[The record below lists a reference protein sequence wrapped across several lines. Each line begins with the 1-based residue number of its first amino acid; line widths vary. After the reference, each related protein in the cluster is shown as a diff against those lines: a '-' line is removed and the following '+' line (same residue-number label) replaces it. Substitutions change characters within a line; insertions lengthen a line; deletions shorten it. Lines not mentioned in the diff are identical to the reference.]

1 MTTSLTDLCP
11 KLVIL
16 HLMYAVR
23 PMDTLTL
30 GELSISGSSSPR
42 MVAEGRRK
50 DEGDSV
56 DPPEGR
62 KSEGANPESGK
73 KECSAM
79 VDRMREKRRDG
90 ATNCERVRSA
100 HKSPEIISAHPLHS
114 AALSLPPTGLDLS

>member
-1 MTTSLTDLCP
+1 MTASLTDLCP

-30 GELSISGSSSPR
+30 GELSMRGSSSPR
-42 MVAEGRRK
+42 MVADGNRK

-62 KSEGANPESGK
+62 SS
-73 KECSAM
+73 
-79 VDRMREKRRDG
+79 DG
-90 ATNCERVRSA
+90 AKPAT
-100 HKSPEIISAHPLHS
+100 KKQ
-114 AALSLPPTGLDLS
+114 LDQ